1 MCVWISYRFMLRVA
15 VTDEAARDLKPLY
28 EEFKDVTLRY
38 PTDTEGIQVATFRE
52 ILKMVKQRTD

>member
-1 MCVWISYRFMLRVA
+1 MLRVA